1 MSKNVEAEN
10 IPTNFQRDL
19 MKMTERQ
26 KYSYTLKMSQNQTSL
41 NNGEDEYFD
50 DQILDYEQYFR
61 EQQKNRVS
69 SLLKTCL
76 IYN

>member
-10 IPTNFQRDL
+10 IPKNFQRDF

-41 NNGEDEYFD
+41 NNGEDEYSE
-50 DQILDYEQYFR
+50 DQIFDYDIYFR
-61 EQQKNRVS
+61 EQQKKRVIIRS
-69 SLLKTCL
+69 
-76 IYN
+76 YDY